1 MSSLD
6 QTPAF
11 SAGDHHLGRDQMNAD
26 MSYGADMARARREE
40 RSSYKRVWF
49 FVFFVFLFVSAFARL
64 MPRAWRPSEFGHNGR
79 SVFADARVAAD
90 QTVPY
95 IFMA

>member
-1 MSSLD
+1 MSGIGAHPFLGVTGQPS
-6 QTPAF
+6 
-11 SAGDHHLGRDQMNAD
+11 GRDQMNAD
-26 MSYGADMARARREE
+26 MSYGAEMARVRKEE

-49 FVFFVFLFVSAFARL
+49 FVFCIFLFVSAFARFL
-64 MPRAWRPSEFGHNGR
+64 PRAWRPSEFGQNGR

>member
-1 MSSLD
+1 MSGIAVQQISGAAG
-6 QTPAF
+6 QT
-11 SAGDHHLGRDQMNAD
+11 SGRDQMNAD
-26 MSYGADMARARREE
+26 MSYGAEMARVRKEE

-49 FVFFVFLFVSAFARL
+49 FVFCIFLFVSAFARL
-64 MPRAWRPSEFGHNGR
+64 LPRAWRPSEFGQNGR

-95 IFMA
+95 VFMA